1 MDRNRPMRILVAEDQ
16 RLQARLILAV
26 IEALG
31 LEPVLAGDGETA
43 WRILSGDD
51 PPPVALLD
59 WMMPELSG
67 VEVCQR
73 LLGHP
78 RRNSIYLILLTARDT
93 TEDIVAGL
101 EAGANDFVT
110 KPFEPRELLARIQV
124 GLRVVGLERELAERM
139 ADLERALAE
148 RAAAEMRLR
157 EARAREAE
165 VADRIQ
171 QTLLLGPP
179 PEFPGLEIAALSAA
193 SEGVD
198 GDFYDFIAHGEEQ
211 LDVVV
216 GDVMG
221 KGLPAALVAAAIK
234 AQLLRVL
241 ARHGSTSGETAA
253 LLSPAALLDA
263 VARAL
268 APKLSE
274 LERFATLVLARFD
287 LGAGRL
293 TLVDAGHT
301 ATLVVRAGATGPEE
315 LPGLDPPLGISDD
328 PQFREVATAIATG
341 DLVVFYSDGL
351 TEARNP
357 LGELFGVERLR
368 ALVASQR
375 AASPQKL
382 VDAMNAAV
390 RAFVGNAPVADDL
403 TCVAVRVHGRAHA
416 VSHTTSLDLA
426 ASLEELPRLRALVA
440 AAATGPPA
448 GLAEDRLRGLVLA
461 VNEAFVNIVRHALD
475 GRSGE
480 RVRVETL
487 VDAGHV
493 EVSLVHDGIPF
504 DPSTVAPPD
513 FEGGRDGG
521 FGVYLIAASVDEVRY
536 EDGPEGR
543 RVRLTLWTHRL
554 PAAPAGEPCDA

>member
-1 MDRNRPMRILVAEDQ
+1 MRILLAEDQ

-26 IEALG
+26 IEKLG
-31 LEPVLAGDGETA
+31 LEPVLASDGETA

-59 WMMPELSG
+59 WMMPEVSG
-67 VEVCQR
+67 VEVCRR
-73 LLGHP
+73 LLDHP
-78 RRNSIYLILLTARDT
+78 RRSSIYLILLTARDT

-124 GLRVVGLERELAERM
+124 GLRVATLERELADRM
-139 ADLERALAE
+139 SDLERALRE
-148 RAAAEMRLR
+148 RAAAETRLR
-157 EARAREAE
+157 EARAREVE

-171 QTLLLGPP
+171 QTLLLGAP

-198 GDFYDFIAHGEEQ
+198 GDFYDFIAHGDEL

-234 AQLLRVL
+234 AKILRVL
-241 ARHGSTSGETAA
+241 ARRGSARCENAA
-253 LLSPAALLDA
+253 LPSPAQLLDQ

-301 ATLVVRAGATGPEE
+301 ATLLVRAAASEPEE

-328 PQFREVATAIATG
+328 PQFREVSCAIAPG

-357 LGELFGVERLR
+357 QGELFGVERLR
-368 ALVASQR
+368 ALVGRERSARPRQ
-375 AASPQKL
+375 L
-382 VDAMNAAV
+382 VDAMHAAV
-390 RAFVGNAPVADDL
+390 RAFVGGAPVSDDL
-403 TCVAVRVHGRAHA
+403 TCVAVRVHGRSHA
-416 VSHTTSLDLA
+416 GSHATALDLA
-426 ASLEELPRLRALVA
+426 ASLDELPRLRAAVA
-440 AAATGPPA
+440 AAAGGPPTA
-448 GLAEDRLRGLVLA
+448 LADDRLRALVLA
-461 VNEAFVNIVRHALD
+461 VNEAFVNVVRHALG
-475 GRSGE
+475 GRSGAL
-480 RVRVETL
+480 VRLETIA
-487 VDAGHV
+487 DASRI
-493 EVSLVHDGIPF
+493 EVSLVHDGVAF

-513 FEGGRDGG
+513 FEGGRASG

-536 EDGPEGR
+536 ESEPQGQR
-543 RVRLTLWTHRL
+543 IRLTTWTHRR
-554 PAAPAGEPCDA
+554 PGAAGEGAGDE

>member
-1 MDRNRPMRILVAEDQ
+1 MNPKRPTRILLAEDQ
-16 RLQARLILAV
+16 RLQARMILAV

-43 WRILSGDD
+43 WRILSSDD

-67 VEVCQR
+67 VEVCRR
-73 LLGHP
+73 LLDHP
-78 RRNSIYLILLTARDT
+78 RRSSIYLILLTARDT

-124 GLRVVGLERELAERM
+124 GLRVVALERELADRM
-139 ADLERALAE
+139 GELERALEE
-148 RAAAEMRLR
+148 RAAAEKRLR
-157 EARAREAE
+157 EARAREVE

-171 QTLLLGPP
+171 QTLLLGAP
-179 PEFPGLEIAALSAA
+179 PEFPGLETAALSAA

-198 GDFYDFIAHGEEQ
+198 GDFYDFISHGDDL

-234 AQLLRVL
+234 AEILRVL
-241 ARHGSTSGETAA
+241 ARRGSTSSETAA
-253 LLSPAALLDA
+253 LPSPAALLDA

-268 APKLSE
+268 APRLSD

-301 ATLVVRAGATGPEE
+301 ATILVRAAATEPEE

-328 PQFREVATAIATG
+328 PRFREVSTTIANG

-357 LGELFGVERLR
+357 QGELFGVARLR
-368 ALVASQR
+368 TLVGEER
-375 AASPQKL
+375 AASPRRI
-382 VDAMNAAV
+382 VDAMHAAV
-390 RAFVGNAPVADDL
+390 RTFVGSAPISDDL
-403 TCVAVRVHGRAHA
+403 TCVAVRIHGRARSGSHA
-416 VSHTTSLDLA
+416 TALDLTA
-426 ASLEELPRLRALVA
+426 NLDELPRLRAMITSA
-440 AAATGPPA
+440 AAGPPA
-448 GLAEDRLRGLVLA
+448 SLDETRLRALVLA
-461 VNEAFVNIVRHALD
+461 VNEAFVNIVRHAVP
-475 GRSGE
+475 GRTDARIRLETIVDSE
-480 RVRVETL
+480 R
-487 VDAGHV
+487 V
-493 EVSLVHDGIPF
+493 EVSLVHDGIAF
-504 DPSTVAPPD
+504 DPATAPTPD
-513 FEGGRDGG
+513 FEGGRASG
-521 FGVYLIAASVDEVRY
+521 FGVYLIASSVDEVRY
-536 EDGPEGR
+536 ENDPGSR
-543 RVRLTLWTHRL
+543 RVRLTTFVRR
-554 PAAPAGEPCDA
+554 AAPISETEGGDG